1 MRVAPAV
8 FTTAS
13 RGAGTSPG
21 WHGAVV
27 LSKPRLSKHW
37 QPEQCSGGSS
47 LKLLRTPPP
56 PNEHSVCV
64 WGGPPQGA
72 WPGLLPAY
80 RILGS
85 SNTEGPRQ
93 RSRKILPALN

>member
-47 LKLLRTPPP
+47 LKLLRTPPRQM
-56 PNEHSVCV
+56 STRCV
-64 WGGPPQGA
+64 WGGVPPKGR
-72 WPGLLPAY
+72 GLGCSLP
-80 RILGS
+80 IGF
-85 SNTEGPRQ
+85 
-93 RSRKILPALN
+93 